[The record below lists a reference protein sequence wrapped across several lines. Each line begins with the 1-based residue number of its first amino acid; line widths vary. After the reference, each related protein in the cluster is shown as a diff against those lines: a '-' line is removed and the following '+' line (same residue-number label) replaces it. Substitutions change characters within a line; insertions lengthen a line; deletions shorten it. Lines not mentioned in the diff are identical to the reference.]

1 MGCFFS
7 KKEINKSEIVDIE
20 ENNKFIDNIKY
31 NYTLKNNFKPVDV
44 YSIEYNGPD
53 KLF

>member
-7 KKEINKSEIVDIE
+7 KPDLNCEIVDIE
-20 ENNKFIDNIKY
+20 QNNKFIDNIKY

-44 YSIEYNGPD
+44 YSIEYTGPD